1 MRENS
6 GKIETRCPGGTPR
19 VVAVY
24 GTFKNGRTVIS
35 FGLDSKQWGIRN
47 ELAKCS
53 PHSQTFE

>member
-35 FGLDSKQWGIRN
+35 FGLDSKQPGI
-47 ELAKCS
+47 
-53 PHSQTFE
+53 